1 MSIFSLLETHIFDII
16 LILVSGSACLYC
28 WLLSRRLKAL
38 QDTRKGIGASIVGL
52 STALSKTTIAAQEAR
67 HSTTQ
72 SVEHLQKLL
81 EDVDASIPKIEMMLE
96 NLEISSQRTCAEIET
111 GQKQAAATISP
122 LLSEAK
128 ERATT
133 LSVIVAEI
141 DAYSRRIR
149 SLQAAANEVTARN
162 TAGSAEVH
170 ILNEHKQAAR

>member
-1 MSIFSLLETHIFDII
+1 MNILSSLTAHIFDII

-28 WLLSRRLKAL
+28 WLLNRRLKAL

-67 HSTTQ
+67 HSTAQ
-72 SVEHLQKLL
+72 SVEHLHKLL
-81 EDVDASIPKIEMMLE
+81 EDADACIPKIEMMLE
-96 NLEISSQRTCAEIET
+96 NLEISARRTRNEIDASQ
-111 GQKQAAATISP
+111 QQATASISP

-149 SLQAAANEVTARN
+149 SLQAAANATAVQSG
-162 TAGSAEVH
+162 TSQAEVH
-170 ILNEHKQAAR
+170 VLSEHKQVAR